1 MIDINKILNSD
12 RIEVSFAEID
22 VNAQYVK
29 NFRKRFNLTQIELA
43 NIIGDSLKTISDWE
57 SGRLEVTGSGSILI
71 YLLNNNPDLISQ
83 LYKKEIKR

>member
-12 RIEVSFAEID
+12 RIEVSFAEIN
-22 VNAQYVK
+22 VNAHYVK

-43 NIIGDSLKTISDWE
+43 NIIGESLKTVSDWE
-57 SGRLEVTGSGSILI
+57 SGRLEITGSGSILI

-83 LYKKEIKR
+83 LYTKEIKR

>member
-12 RIEVSFAEID
+12 RIEVSFAEIN